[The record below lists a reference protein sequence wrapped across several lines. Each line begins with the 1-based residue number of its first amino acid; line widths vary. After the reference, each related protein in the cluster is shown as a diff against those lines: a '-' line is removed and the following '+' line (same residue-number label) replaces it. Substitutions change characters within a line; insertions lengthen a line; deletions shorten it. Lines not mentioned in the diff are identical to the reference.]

1 MSYKDILVIAD
12 DAKSAPVRLDVAAAL
27 TATHGA
33 HLVALHVH
41 ERPYLPAELGQ
52 GFPAAMVDWQE
63 SVMHEHA
70 KNAKN
75 AVDAAQR
82 RNGCAYEWREIDGE
96 AVSTTV
102 LHSRYADLVVSSQ
115 GRAEDEG
122 YDDYITEELIMGS
135 GRPTLV
141 VPSYGKF
148 PTVGERVLVAW
159 NRTREA
165 ARAVH
170 DALPILRKAKA
181 VRIMEINPDRGDT
194 HVAGADIA
202 LHLARHGV
210 KAEAGSTSAED
221 IKAGDVLLSRAAD
234 LGADLIVMGAYGHSR
249 LREYTFSGMTLHLL
263 RHMTVPVLMSH

>member
-1 MSYKDILVIAD
+1 MSLKDILVIAD

-27 TATHGA
+27 AATHDA
-33 HLVALHVH
+33 HVVALHVR
-41 ERPYLPAELGQ
+41 ERPYTPAGI
-52 GFPAAMVDWQE
+52 GVVPATLADWQE
-63 SVMHEHA
+63 SIMRQHA
-70 KNAKN
+70 DASKKL
-75 AVDAAQR
+75 VDEAGR
-82 RNGCAYEWREIDGE
+82 RNGCSYEWRSVDGD
-96 AVSTTV
+96 AVSKTL
-102 LHSRYADLVVSSQ
+102 LHSRYADLVVTSQ

-122 YDDYITEELIMGS
+122 YEDYLTEELLMGS

-170 DALPILRKAKA
+170 DALPILTRAKS
-181 VRIMEINPDRGDT
+181 VRIMEVNPDRGDT

-210 KAEAGSTSAED
+210 KAETGATSAED
-221 IKAGDVLLSRAAD
+221 IDTGDVILSRAAD
-234 LGADLIVMGAYGHSR
+234 LGSDLLVMGAYGHSR
-249 LREYTFSGMTLHLL
+249 LREYAFSGVTLHLM
-263 RHMTVPVLMSH
+263 RHMTIPVLMSH